1 MIELNAHATRR
12 QVYTQSKADV
22 TLHGD
27 LMHTKLAGID
37 LIAKKVHVKYH
48 HSCKSSYIQ
57 RAKNLEKQSSAVKDE
72 KSRLHSEELIRI

>member
-1 MIELNAHATRR
+1 MR
-12 QVYTQSKADV
+12 KAAV
-22 TLHGD
+22 ALHDD

-57 RAKNLEKQSSAVKDE
+57 SPELRETKQ
-72 KSRLHSEELIRI
+72 